1 MGARARAPRRAQAD
15 AAARIHPSYPCRRPA
30 KRAPRR
36 GGAAYAPSVA
46 EIDVRV
52 IPRARRD
59 EVGGER
65 GGRLVVRLTAPPVDG
80 AANAA
85 LCRFVARCA
94 GVPARRVSI
103 VRGQTSRDKVVRVE
117 GLTAAELRASM
128 TGAGG

>member
-1 MGARARAPRRAQAD
+1 M
-15 AAARIHPSYPCRRPA
+15 
-30 KRAPRR
+30 
-36 GGAAYAPSVA
+36 A
-46 EIDVRV
+46 EMEVRV

-59 EVGGER
+59 EIGDDR
-65 GGRLVVRLTAPPVDG
+65 AGRLLIRLTAPPVDG

-85 LCRFVARCA
+85 LRRLVARRA

-128 TGAGG
+128 TRGRG